1 MRMRKTLAI
10 IPARLKSQRFPKKP
24 LVKIC
29 GREMILRTVDQV
41 RKCPSINEVWVASD
55 SQEILDIVQ
64 ENSNSKFV
72 KGVFTDVC
80 CKTGTDRIVNALV
93 KQGYSQT
100 QSKTSFPWESIINVQ
115 GDEPFISSAALEKCL
130 DQFYDDDSADMA
142 TIVTPMSQSNYS
154 NEDFLTKIFDPNIV
168 KCKFNMNTTGYAIN
182 FSRKPFYQVAK
193 SHHIA
198 KDICEFQH
206 IGVYVYQPSRLYEFA
221 RLPSQ
226 NNPHSLE
233 NIENLE
239 QLRAVEAGWNIRV
252 VEVQGPHANGVDT
265 YQQYIALQ
273 QEMIKSFIKAQQN
286 SVAKNIDLEKGNC
299 LR

>member
-1 MRMRKTLAI
+1 
-10 IPARLKSQRFPKKP
+10 
-24 LVKIC
+24 
-29 GREMILRTVDQV
+29 
-41 RKCPSINEVWVASD
+41 
-55 SQEILDIVQ
+55 
-64 ENSNSKFV
+64 
-72 KGVFTDVC
+72 
-80 CKTGTDRIVNALV
+80 
-93 KQGYSQT
+93 
-100 QSKTSFPWESIINVQ
+100 
-115 GDEPFISSAALEKCL
+115 
-130 DQFYDDDSADMA
+130 MA
-142 TIVTPMSQSNYS
+142 TIVTPMRQSNYS

-206 IGVYVYQPSRLYEFA
+206 IGVYVYRPSRLYEFA

-226 NNPHSLE
+226 NNPDSLE

-239 QLRAVEAGWNIRV
+239 QLRAVEAGWNIKV

-273 QEMIKSFIKAQQN
+273 QEMIKCFIKAQEN
-286 SVAKNIDLEKGNC
+286 REAKI
-299 LR
+299 